1 MDLKRDLVE
10 FLNKIT
16 KRSPQVGEAEYRE
29 QIRDLMAQNPIDWNA
44 VKDVK
49 VEMWKEQRRALSAQG
64 REEKTDAVTNA
75 QNYIMSLLAALEDG
89 GDTNA
94 IGQQFITFKRNYQ
107 LALPSRDT
115 LYERSFKRKYYTG
128 F

>member
-49 VEMWKEQRRALSAQG
+49 VEMWKEQRRALSPQG
-64 REEKTDAVTNA
+64 RGEQPDA

-89 GDTNA
+89 GDVNV
-94 IGQQFITFKRNYQ
+94 IGQQFVTFKRNYQ

-115 LYERSFKRKYYTG
+115 LYERSFRRKYYTG